1 MSSEGKVYWHVL
13 IAMVTICVMYMKL
26 SFAVNPVL
34 AIVLIGGTLLWL
46 VLPVILFQW
55 YMWSDGQ

>member
-13 IAMVTICVMYMKL
+13 IAMVTICVMYMEL
-26 SFAVNPVL
+26 MPVINITL